1 MEQRAIPLQ
10 WSRGQNE
17 TLTSMEYVITK
28 ELVSHILKSNNQIY
42 FNLQETQ
49 RSRGQ
54 FLFLPLILVMAKLCA
69 CLCIAKNDYNQPPT
83 FTGKWIWKLDTLPK
97 IQTFIWCILHSIPTK
112 EILKE
117 RGLTEDVHC
126 QICNNGRENVLHVLR
141 DCSYA
146 RAFWERTPI
155 CSKMHDFF

>member
-1 MEQRAIPLQ
+1 MEQRAIPLK

-69 CLCIAKNDYNQPPT
+69 AYVLLKMTITSLQLSLGSGFGSLTHCLKS
-83 FTGKWIWKLDTLPK
+83 KLLFGSVSCK
-97 IQTFIWCILHSIPTK
+97 VSLRRKFLR
-112 EILKE
+112 

-146 RAFWERTPI
+146 RARGLSGKNSNLF
-155 CSKMHDFF
+155 